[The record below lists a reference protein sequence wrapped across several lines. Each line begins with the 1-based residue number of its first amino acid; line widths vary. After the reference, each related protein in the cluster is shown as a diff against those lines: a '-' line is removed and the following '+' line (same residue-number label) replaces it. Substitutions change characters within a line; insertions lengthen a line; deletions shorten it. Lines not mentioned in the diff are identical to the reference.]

1 MQILTVKLKSQKYI
15 LPLSS
20 RHNLPMQHISEYM
33 FCSLNQLCLQTKLI
47 QGGKNFT
54 KSHTGLLF
62 FNGLMLNGLCDRIL
76 HMQLVGLQSSQLST
90 WIKNKMHILLANI
103 MVYVFPILDPYSGS
117 SFIKKKKSVHPHLLS
132 CRVHLPSHCAIL
144 VFLALHLQEEIHTQ
158 PNQSTQPCFLFEHLR
173 CCYFLLLFRRKDS

>member
-90 WIKNKMHILLANI
+90 WIKNKMHILLANT

-117 SFIKKKKSVHPHLLS
+117 SFIKKKKKCSPTPAKLS
-132 CRVHLPSHCAIL
+132 CSSSKSL
-144 VFLALHLQEEIHTQ
+144 
-158 PNQSTQPCFLFEHLR
+158 
-173 CCYFLLLFRRKDS
+173 CYFGLLGPTLARGDSYAAKPEHIAMFPL